1 MSLVWANAL
10 CNFNAPLLSSDVN
23 KTKMLRPRP
32 RPIKQQQ
39 DYIGLT
45 EKLLCNT
52 HVCYQK
58 ITLCKKR
65 QKWYDDQ
72 LRLALFLHLLHEKI
86 QVFIAFHMISA
97 CHTAPCRAQQCWKQ
111 DQKYKTKTKTK
122 TKAARPRPQD
132 RGRSETSLAIRPRSQ
147 TPRLLLSARNDVMA
161 ASLQCDD
168 KSKIRLRQSMSNH
181 AKYNFDPIWNDVAL
195 DIFEE
200 VAPTKTTTRTRRRR
214 RVAIKDQFL
223 I

>member
-1 MSLVWANAL
+1 MMTNYVWH
-10 CNFNAPLLSSDVN
+10 CFCTYC
-23 KTKMLRPRP
+23 TKKYR
-32 RPIKQQQ
+32 
-39 DYIGLT
+39 
-45 EKLLCNT
+45 C
-52 HVCYQK
+52 
-58 ITLCKKR
+58 
-65 QKWYDDQ
+65 
-72 LRLALFLHLLHEKI
+72 LLHFTWF
-86 QVFIAFHMISA
+86 QHV
-97 CHTAPCRAQQCWKQ
+97 TQRLVGAQQCWKQ